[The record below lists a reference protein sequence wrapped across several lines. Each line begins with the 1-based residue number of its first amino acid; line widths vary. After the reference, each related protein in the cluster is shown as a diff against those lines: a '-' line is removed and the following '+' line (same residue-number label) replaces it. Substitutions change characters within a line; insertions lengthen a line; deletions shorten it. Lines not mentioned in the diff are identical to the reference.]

1 MKKILFATLLLSATF
16 GLLGSCS
23 KGEAVIAAP
32 LPVPV
37 NCEANEKKTTDLANT
52 YFRDNTESSCQA
64 YLNANNDLLKKCPG
78 YAPYWYFT
86 NNVVEECRCRVKF
99 YPLEKAVLSAS
110 ILKFNKIE
118 CQANVSA
125 LNDFFKSCPNY
136 LNTDQKKLYV
146 EYSEAL
152 ANLCSLLK

>member
-23 KGEAVIAAP
+23 KGEAVVAS
-32 LPVPV
+32 PVPV
-37 NCEANEKKTTDLANT
+37 NCEANKIKTTDLANT

-86 NNVVEECRCRVKF
+86 NNVVDECRCKVKF
-99 YPLEKAVLSAS
+99 VPLDKAIYNYSA
-110 ILKFNKIE
+110 LKSKTE
-118 CQANVSA
+118 CQALLSEW
-125 LNDFFKSCPNY
+125 NDFSKSCPNY
-136 LNTDQKKLYV
+136 LNTDRKKDYDDFFV
-146 EYSEAL
+146 AL
-152 ANLCSLLK
+152 AQYCTLLK

>member
-23 KGEAVIAAP
+23 KGEAV
-32 LPVPV
+32 VPI
-37 NCEANEKKTTDLANT
+37 NCEANEIKTTDLANT

-78 YAPYWYFT
+78 YAPYWKFT
-86 NNVVEECRCRVKF
+86 NNVVDECRCRVKF
-99 YPLEKAVLSAS
+99 DPLENAVLSAS

-118 CQANVSA
+118 CQAYLSA
-125 LNDFFKSCPNY
+125 SNDFFKSCPNY
-136 LNTDQKKLYV
+136 LNTDQKKLYSDL
-146 EYSEAL
+146 SEIVAE
-152 ANLCSLLK
+152 LCSKKTL